1 LFPDLWRI
9 HEEAAG
15 MKLPYSVE
23 RVLAHFPHLEA
34 EFVMRRLRQSSFV
47 SVDKRYMY
55 FDVPKAACT
64 QMKELLRSI
73 EGAPPITV
81 FAGGAWETRRDM
93 FIHSRENVPLPSLIE
108 LEDTMQKDVLEAPN
122 FLRMTVVRNP
132 YTRLASAWKNKIR
145 LCEPAGRDIYAR
157 IKGGLPDFGKKSVVS
172 FPEFVEY
179 LANECDLRNCDG
191 HWRRQTDHAFFP
203 ALNFSLVAR
212 VERFGEGLRAFEQHL
227 GLAQL
232 PMAAGR
238 NMSIVGDAPYTSELA
253 DQVYSLYRSDFE
265 VLGYDRNSWPA
276 DGADGSTHSRSVGVP
291 EEKFDDEIIERNL
304 IIASLYEE
312 RERLQAQ
319 LRLVSRLHVFISTV
333 DRLTAA
339 RTACRR
345 LTSNVGRWARRKLVP
360 RRTVNGAS

>member
-1 LFPDLWRI
+1 
-9 HEEAAG
+9 
-15 MKLPYSVE
+15 MKRPYALE
-23 RVLAHFPHLEA
+23 RVLDHFPHLRA

-55 FDVPKAACT
+55 FEVPKAACT

-73 EGAPPITV
+73 EGAPPIKV

-93 FIHSRENVPLPSLIE
+93 FIHSRANMPLPSLIE
-108 LEDTMQKDVLEAPN
+108 LDDMTQKEVLEAPD

-157 IKGGLPDFGKKSVVS
+157 IKGRLPDFGKKCLVS

-212 VERFGEGLRAFEQHL
+212 VERFGEGLRVFEQHL
-227 GLAQL
+227 GLAEL
-232 PMAAGR
+232 PIAGGR
-238 NMSIVGDAPYTSELA
+238 NVSTVGDAPYTFELA
-253 DQVYSLYRSDFE
+253 DKVYALYRSDFE

-276 DGADGSTHSRSVGVP
+276 NAANGSAHSRSAGVP
-291 EEKFDDEIIERNL
+291 GEKFDDEIIERNL

-312 RERLQAQ
+312 RERLRAQ
-319 LRLVSRLHVFISTV
+319 LRQGSRLHALVSTI

-339 RTACRR
+339 RTACRK
-345 LTSNVGRWARRKLVP
+345 LTSNVGRWARRKFVP
-360 RRTVNGAS
+360 RGTISGAS